1 MMKEQSVGGGTFR
14 NPIYSGTSADS
25 TAIEAVYNLGYR
37 SADTGNTNRTGMQ
50 ATCWNSFG
58 RCWTSPILF
67 SAGQYSTITAVFQRR
82 EGSVTRDSYCVLVVS
97 EKVKD
102 LVVAKGSYSIDN
114 MSETYGDYLYAKV
127 DTNANGTYTASIDLS
142 GWKFQNGFYV
152 SCLYKNGV
160 DGNYMVARVNSI
172 TLS

>member
-1 MMKEQSVGGGTFR
+1 MTIQSDGGGTFR

-37 SADTGNTNRTGMQ
+37 SANTGNTNRTGMQ
-50 ATCWNSFG
+50 ATCWNNFG

-67 SAGQYSTITAVFQRR
+67 SAGQYSTITAVFQRT
-82 EGSVTRDSYCVLVVS
+82 EGNATRGSYCVLVVS
-97 EKVKD
+97 EKVED
-102 LVVAKGSYSIDN
+102 LVVAKASYSIDN
-114 MSETYGDYLYAKV
+114 MSEAYGDYLYAKV
-127 DTNANGTYTASIDLS
+127 NTNANGTYTASIDLTN
-142 GWKFQNGFYV
+142 WEFKNGFYV

-160 DGNYMVARVNSI
+160 DGNYMVVRTNSI